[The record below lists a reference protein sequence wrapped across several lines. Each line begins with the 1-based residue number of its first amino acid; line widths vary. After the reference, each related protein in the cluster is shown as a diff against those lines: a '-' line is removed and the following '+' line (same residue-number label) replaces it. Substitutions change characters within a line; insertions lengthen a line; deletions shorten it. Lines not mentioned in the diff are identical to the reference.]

1 MGLGLYVHGGLLM
14 SLQTDLGKVRGLGSA
29 KEGVH
34 HWWAQRLSALALVP
48 LVLWF
53 VASVASL
60 AGADIGPVRAWIA
73 EPVTAI
79 LLVLLIAATFH
90 HMHLGM
96 QVVIEDYVHVEWLK
110 ITSIVLVKF
119 AVIGLAVAAG
129 FAVLKI
135 AFAG

>member
-34 HWWAQRLSALALVP
+34 HWWAQRLTALALVP
-48 LVLWF
+48 LALWF
-53 VASVASL
+53 VAAIAGL
-60 AGADIGPVRAWIA
+60 AGAEIGPVRAWIA
-73 EPVTAI
+73 EPVTTI

-90 HMHLGM
+90 HMQLGM

-119 AVIGLAVAAG
+119 TAIVLAVAAG

>member
-1 MGLGLYVHGGLLM
+1 M
-14 SLQTDLGKVRGLGSA
+14 SLQTDLGKARGLGSA

-34 HWWAQRLSALALVP
+34 HWWAQRLTALALVP

-53 VASVASL
+53 VASVAGL
-60 AGADIGPVRAWIA
+60 AGAELAAVRGWIGQPM
-73 EPVTAI
+73 TAI

-90 HMHLGM
+90 HMQLGM

-110 ITSIVLVKF
+110 IASIVLVKF
-119 AVIGLAVAAG
+119 ASVFLAVAAA

-135 AFAG
+135 ALAG

>member
-1 MGLGLYVHGGLLM
+1 M

-34 HWWAQRLSALALVP
+34 HWWAQRLTALALLP

-53 VASVASL
+53 VASVAGL
-60 AGADIGPVRAWIA
+60 AGAEFAAVRGWIGQ
-73 EPVTAI
+73 PVTAI
-79 LLVLLIAATFH
+79 LLVLLIVATFH
-90 HMHLGM
+90 HMQLGM
-96 QVVIEDYVHVEWLK
+96 QVVIEDYVHAEWLK

-119 AVIGLAVAAG
+119 ASVFLAVAAV

-135 AFAG
+135 AFAS